1 MALGIALSWPL
12 ASIFDDPS
20 LQPLFAAFSVCF
32 LLASLTSVPSALLIR
47 AMHFRALETRVI
59 VGTVFGAAIA
69 DRPCLRWLRTVGD
82 RRR

>member
-59 VGTVFGAAIA
+59 LGTVFGAAVA
-69 DRPCLRWLRTVGD
+69 DRPRLRWLRTVGD